1 MGIALVVQPNH
12 NSVVLV
18 VPTITYSFQ
27 KIAMW
32 KWSLW
37 SKETKIDAKAL
48 AKGLMNVTL
57 LPRHSLSLNDLF
69 VLIVSPLSMIFF
81 LVCLCFIIFIR
92 LCTLRFSMLEMN
104 KFVDCEVF
112 VYFYISIWKL
122 YTYMYVF
129 DLEADR
135 CCVVFL

>member
-92 LCTLRFSMLEMN
+92 LCTLRFSMLETN

-122 YTYMYVF
+122 HTYMYVF